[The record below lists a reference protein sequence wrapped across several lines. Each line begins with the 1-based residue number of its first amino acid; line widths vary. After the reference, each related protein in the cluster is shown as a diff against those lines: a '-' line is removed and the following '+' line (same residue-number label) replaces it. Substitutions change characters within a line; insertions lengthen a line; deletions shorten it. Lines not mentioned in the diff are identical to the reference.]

1 MKGIYQNKGFSLMMM
16 AAAMLSLDTPNS
28 NTKNKKT
35 SIDDIDFTPKKSPL
49 PKGCKEYSFN
59 QDGNF
64 TTIESEIIFK
74 CVAISEKSAI
84 KKYNRFSIKHK
95 KPLT

>member
-1 MKGIYQNKGFSLMMM
+1 MYKNFTSIMM
-16 AAAMLSLDTPNS
+16 AAAMLSLDTSNS
-28 NTKNKKT
+28 NTIKT
-35 SIDDIDFTPKKSPL
+35 SIDDIDFTPKKSPI

-64 TTIESEIIFK
+64 TTIESEIVFK

-84 KKYNRFSIKHK
+84 KKYNRSISKQKQNATHN
-95 KPLT
+95 

>member
-1 MKGIYQNKGFSLMMM
+1 MSMRHQNKGFSLMMM

-35 SIDDIDFTPKKSPL
+35 SIDDIDLTPKKSPI

-59 QDGNF
+59 QDGKF
-64 TTIESEIIFK
+64 TTIESEIVFK
-74 CVAISEKSAI
+74 CVAINEKSAI
-84 KKYNRFSIKHK
+84 KKFNRTKHD
-95 KPLT
+95 TH